1 MKLSFFLIVRLV
13 LSIFSAYAEK
23 RFIHAT
29 QQVFGFTVALNAAMF
44 MLLSPGVFMCSV
56 AFLPSAV
63 SMSIVLL
70 AVSFWMENRFVAS
83 IAMGCIAVFWTGWP
97 FVAVLFV
104 PLGLHM
110 IIASYF
116 SSEEKDAMKNVL
128 SLFYKGIITL
138 IVVAAPAA
146 AIDFFMYK
154 KWLVNTFICMMIII
168 FKTKYIVDRV
178 SPTLNILLY
187 NVLGGN
193 GDELYG
199 TEPISYYIRN
209 LFLNMSTAWL
219 LFPIFPIWFFHHYYW
234 NVSSSSPVNT
244 RGLRSPFYIA
254 LTISASACSWLLLL
268 FTRPHKAS
276 HE

>member
-1 MKLSFFLIVRLV
+1 MLFKLAECIYPILVCVNALATTLNHIDDTDETFGYWEPLHYLLFGTTGMQTWEYAEQFAIRTYSFVLPLLGISSIFKVYFKVQMKLSFFLIVRLV
-13 LSIFSAYAEK
+13 LSVFSAYAEK

-70 AVSFWMENRFVAS
+70 AISFWMENRFVAS
-83 IAMGCIAVFWTGWP
+83 ISMGCIAVFWTGWP

-116 SSEEKDAMKNVL
+116 SSEKKDAMKNVL

-154 KWLVNTFICMMIII
+154 KW
-168 FKTKYIVDRV
+168 V
-178 SPTLNILLY
+178 SPTFNILLY

-199 TEPISYYIRN
+199 T
-209 LFLNMSTAWL
+209 
-219 LFPIFPIWFFHHYYW
+219 
-234 NVSSSSPVNT
+234 
-244 RGLRSPFYIA
+244 
-254 LTISASACSWLLLL
+254 
-268 FTRPHKAS
+268 
-276 HE
+276 